1 MYRIACLRSPRFPI
15 AVHQKVEPE
24 LKNKPLVL
32 LASRADKD
40 SSSLRSSLNISRAKI
55 VLCSIE
61 AAKENIR
68 AGMTFTEARA
78 NCSQLIW
85 REYDDRLYKDAQ
97 KKLARALIAASP
109 RVSAGETGIFILD
122 AQGFNKLGGENKL
135 CRDVLKL
142 ASRNGFVDGRIGLA
156 DSAFAARVASAHKNQ
171 RWYIVPT
178 CNDASF
184 LKCLSIDFLPVSFES
199 RESLRELGI
208 NTMGQFVALKKNAY
222 IERFDQE
229 VLKAYDLASGY
240 DQSRPSLPALEKN
253 YQCIIDIG
261 SSMDSLKETLF
272 ILKNML
278 ERLTA
283 SLKHDGL
290 TAEELQVTFL
300 NDDEIFD
307 ERTIKLIRPSNS
319 SKFLLD
325 VVRLSLETKG
335 LSREFTAIHLGVSR
349 HCLESFE
356 QTKAACV
363 QGGNSSFLSLDAGSD
378 LDLFNSQSHS
388 AMLLLQRFI
397 TRLGEE
403 ALVYPCPNDQYLPEN
418 SGLWVPVMQKTTGHP
433 TPINHAFTQPYLS
446 ASRQS
451 RKDDPMPGLVLK
463 RHTPAMPVFVEFD
476 QSKNTLVDKE
486 KNSDGWR
493 IQEQTPVS
501 VTYKGQWYR
510 ISRITSPERIS
521 GMWWEKPVRKSYYM
535 ALIEKKRDFVFLSA
549 GRGEAEK
556 QRANIRSMLPVIMT
570 VLLVFDHEESAWF
583 VEGVFD

>member
-1 MYRIACLRSPRFPI
+1 M
-15 AVHQKVEPE
+15 
-24 LKNKPLVL
+24 L
-32 LASRADKD
+32 LASRADKEK
-40 SSSLRSSLNISRAKI
+40 SSLRSSLNISRAKI
-55 VLCSIE
+55 VLCSTE
-61 AAKENIR
+61 AAKENVR
-68 AGMTFTEARA
+68 VGMTFTEARA

-85 REYDDRLYKDAQ
+85 REYDDRLYQDAQ

-122 AQGFNKLGGENKL
+122 AQGFNRLGGENKL

-142 ASRNGFVDGRIGLA
+142 ASRNGFVDGSVGLA

-171 RWYIVPT
+171 RWYIVPRGS
-178 CNDASF
+178 DALF
-184 LKCLSIDFLPVSFES
+184 LRLLSIDFLPVSFETK
-199 RESLRELGI
+199 ESLRELGI
-208 NTMGQFVALKKNAY
+208 KTMGQFVALKKSAY
-222 IERFDQE
+222 VERFDPE
-229 VLKAYDLASGY
+229 VFKAYDLASGY
-240 DQSRPSLPALEKN
+240 DRSQPSLPSLEKN

-272 ILKNML
+272 ILKTML
-278 ERLTA
+278 DRLTTL
-283 SLKHDGL
+283 LKHDGL
-290 TAEELQVTFL
+290 TAEELSVTFL
-300 NDDEIFD
+300 NDDEKFD

-325 VVRLSLETKG
+325 VVRLSLETKA
-335 LSREFTAIHLGVSR
+335 LSREFTAIHLGISR
-349 HCLESFE
+349 HCLEAFE
-356 QTKAACV
+356 QTRAACV
-363 QGGNSSFLSLDAGSD
+363 EGGNASYLSLDAGGD
-378 LDLFNSQSHS
+378 INLFESQSDS

-418 SGLWVPVMQKTTGHP
+418 SGVWVPVMQKTAGP
-433 TPINHAFTQPYLS
+433 ATPINSAFTQPYLS
-446 ASRQS
+446 ASRKS

-476 QSKNTLVDKE
+476 QSKNTFLEKE
-486 KNSDGWR
+486 KFSGVGSS
-493 IQEQTPVS
+493 QEPTPVS
-501 VTYKGQWYR
+501 VTYKGQWYH

-535 ALIEKKRDFVFLSA
+535 ALIEKKRDFVFLNA
-549 GRGEAEK
+549 GRGELERQK
-556 QRANIRSMLPVIMT
+556 ANVRSMLPSMMT